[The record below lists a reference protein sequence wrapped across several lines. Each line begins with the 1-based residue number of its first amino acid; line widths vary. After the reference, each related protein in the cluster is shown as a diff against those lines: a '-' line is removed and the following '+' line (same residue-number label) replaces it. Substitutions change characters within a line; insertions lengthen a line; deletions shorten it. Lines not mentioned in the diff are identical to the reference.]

1 MSENQNGDHFFID
14 DGYTRDFRIDAVPG
28 LHPALSGTFRPVLP
42 DERIRL
48 RVTNLGSRDGGGCAF
63 RTAKVLE
70 AHILDWDAKQI
81 KKKDGGGETYK
92 LVMEFVEAPVKAEWI
107 VKLQADL
114 FSKLENIVLGY
125 EPAEAIADAKN

>member
-14 DGYTRDFRIDAVPG
+14 DGYTRDFKIDAVPG

-63 RTAKVLE
+63 RTAKVVADHL
-70 AHILDWDAKQI
+70 LSWDAKQFKV
-81 KKKDGGGETYK
+81 KKAASGAETGEIE
-92 LVMEFVEAPVKAEWI
+92 VVEAPCKAEWI